1 MTIHKNKNIYS
12 KLASIEGEIL
22 FKSLGKVDELQKISE
37 SAVAIAM
44 MRKGNGGIGRRT
56 MRSKL
61 NLGDTLRLINN
72 ISNESIDCSP

>member
-12 KLASIEGEIL
+12 KLASVEGEIL

-44 MRKGNGGIGRRT
+44 MRKGYGGIGRIT

-61 NLGDTLRLINN
+61 NLGDALGLTNN
-72 ISNESIDCSP
+72 VSNEPIDCSP